1 MLLSITLKLLCCSE
15 KMASYEGIATM
26 YMSMPM
32 AAQSL
37 PILGSCA
44 VQDKKI
50 NLKFPLSSVSFDLPE
65 APQDGG
71 RDVEFKMAGPRGE
84 MTLRIAYKSDMKAFV
99 GQGVQ
104 DGQNALT
111 FVFYKPD
118 SPLKH
123 LKNL

>member
-1 MLLSITLKLLCCSE
+1 M
-15 KMASYEGIATM
+15 SYEGIATM

-37 PILGSCA
+37 PILGSCS

-50 NLKFPLSSVSFDLPE
+50 SLKFPLSSVSFDLPE
-65 APQDGG
+65 APQDYG
-71 RDVEFKMAGPRGE
+71 RDLEFKMAGPRGE
-84 MTLRIAYKSDMKAFV
+84 MTLRIAYKSDMKAFL

-111 FVFYKPD
+111 FVFYKAD

-123 LKNL
+123 LKSL